1 MLGRAAYSCSRSGR
15 RTMGVCADFWPEQ
28 WQDDRDTQSSRICT
42 RCRQETQL
50 RRAPA
55 LPKNI
60 SSSSF
65 FLFQLLL
72 CILAPLALITPNFT
86 SQQSKVWA
94 VKISP
99 LFSQRWLNK
108 INKIICRKQQKL
120 LLIYFCQ
127 FLISSQC
134 KNKWRHIY

>member
-1 MLGRAAYSCSRSGR
+1 MLGRAACSCSRSGR

-50 RRAPA
+50 RSAA
-55 LPKNI
+55 KKTFLHLPF
-60 SSSSF
+60 SPSSF
-65 FLFQLLL
+65 FYVFWHLWRSSLQ
-72 CILAPLALITPNFT
+72 T
-86 SQQSKVWA
+86 STLNNPKFGA
-94 VKISP
+94 VQISP
-99 LFSQRWLNK
+99 LFSQRWLNQ
-108 INKIICRKQQKL
+108 ISKIICRKLQKL
-120 LLIYFCQ
+120 LLTDFCQ